1 VSTEFSKPEKSPFL
15 VVSYYTIGTPYEY
28 EADLLRGSLHAF
40 KYEHSIVARPNTG
53 SWVSNTC
60 TKADVILKAW
70 ETSKLP
76 IVWLDAD
83 SIVQKPLTLLETHA
97 NLRTDFGAHF
107 AAKPTT
113 KKQNAIWSGTL
124 FFNKTE
130 GAEALLKKWAH
141 RCATNTSQW
150 DQEHLKTS
158 LDDLPGTVYV
168 DLPITYVKRV
178 GKDGYPDEEAHVLHT
193 RAASRLRKVI
203 DGGEFIGPR

>member
-15 VVSYYTIGTPYEY
+15 VVSYYTIGTPYEH

-97 NLRTDFGAHF
+97 NLRTDFGALFQKNH
-107 AAKPTT
+107 KP
-113 KKQNAIWSGTL
+113 QNAIRSGTL

-141 RCATNTSQW
+141 KCATDNTKW
-150 DQEHLKTS
+150 DQEHLKVS
-158 LDDLPGTVYV
+158 LNELPDITYFN
-168 DLPITYVKRV
+168 LPMTYVKRI
-178 GKDGYPDEEAHVLHT
+178 GKDAYPDEEAHVLHT
-193 RAASRLRKVI
+193 RAARRFRGAI